1 MILDSICLIA
11 ILLFIV
17 GLLWARLSEKKAYNN
32 GVCTK
37 CGEKLRHFDCDS
49 QGGRGY
55 CCDKCGRVVW
65 VSYNVDKRK

>member
-1 MILDSICLIA
+1 MIIDSICLIG

-17 GLLWARLSEKKAYNN
+17 GLLWPRLSEKKAYNN
-32 GVCTK
+32 GVCTN

-55 CCDKCGRVVW
+55 RCDKCGRIVW